1 MSADYALQLHGV
13 CKRYR
18 GFRLDDVSFSLPRG
32 YIGGLI
38 GPNGSGKTTIIKL
51 IMNLVRREAGEI
63 RVFGL
68 DNRRD
73 QIAVRSRIGFVY
85 DVPGFWDDQSLAAHR
100 RALGAFYPRWSD
112 ATFNRVAGEFDL
124 PLDRKYRALSAG
136 MKMKFAIAMAL
147 SHEADLLI
155 MDEPTSGLDPVFRR
169 ELLQRL
175 SAILQDEGKSNLFST
190 HITSDLERVA
200 DYITFVRNGRIAFS
214 LPSHDLF
221 DGWAVVK
228 GEASVLAGLDPATV
242 KGARRRSTGSE
253 VLVSDAAS
261 ARRVLGASA
270 VIDRP
275 RLDEVMVLMEE
286 EAAHAA

>member
-1 MSADYALQLHGV
+1 MSADHALELHGV
-13 CKRYR
+13 RKTYR
-18 GFRLDDVSFSLPRG
+18 GFRLDDVAFSLPRG

-73 QIAVRSRIGFVY
+73 EVAVRSRIGFVY
-85 DVPGFWDDQSLAAHR
+85 DVPGFWDDQTLAAHR

-112 ATFNRVAGEFDL
+112 ATFNRLAGEFDL
-124 PLDRKYRALSAG
+124 PLDKKFKTLSAG
-136 MKMKFAIAMAL
+136 MKMKFALAMAL

-155 MDEPTSGLDPVFRR
+155 LDEPTAGLDPVFRR

-175 SAILQDEGKSNLFST
+175 SAVLQDEGKSILFST

-200 DYITFVRNGRIAFS
+200 DFITFVRSGRIVFS
-214 LPSHDLF
+214 LPRHDLF
-221 DGWAVVK
+221 DRWAVVK
-228 GEASVLAGLDPATV
+228 GDAAVLARLDPATIR
-242 KGARRRSTGSE
+242 GSRRRSLGAE

-261 ARRVLGASA
+261 ARRAVGSSA
-270 VIDRP
+270 VIERP
-275 RLDEVMVLMEE
+275 RLDEVMVLMEG

>member
-1 MSADYALQLHGV
+1 MSANHALELHGV
-13 CKRYR
+13 RKTYR
-18 GFRLDDVSFSLPRG
+18 GFRLDDISFSLPRG
-32 YIGGLI
+32 FIGGLI

-73 QIAVRSRIGFVY
+73 EVAVRSRIGFVY
-85 DVPGFWDDQSLAAHR
+85 DVPGFWDDQPLAAHR

-112 ATFNRVAGEFDL
+112 ATFNRLAGEFSL
-124 PLDRKYRALSAG
+124 PLDAKFKTLSGG
-136 MKMKFAIAMAL
+136 MRMKFALAMAL
-147 SHEADLLI
+147 SHDADLLI
-155 MDEPTSGLDPVFRR
+155 MDEPTAGLDPVFRR

-175 SAILQDEGKSNLFST
+175 SAILQDEGKSILFST

-200 DYITFVRNGRIAFS
+200 DFITFVRGGRVAFS
-214 LPSHDLF
+214 LPRHELF
-221 DGWAVVK
+221 DGWAIVK
-228 GEASVLAGLDPATV
+228 GDAAVLARLDPSTV
-242 KGARRRSTGSE
+242 KGTRRRSVGAE

-261 ARRVLGASA
+261 ARRAIGASA
-270 VIDRP
+270 VVERP
-275 RLDEVMVLMEE
+275 RLDDVMVLMDG